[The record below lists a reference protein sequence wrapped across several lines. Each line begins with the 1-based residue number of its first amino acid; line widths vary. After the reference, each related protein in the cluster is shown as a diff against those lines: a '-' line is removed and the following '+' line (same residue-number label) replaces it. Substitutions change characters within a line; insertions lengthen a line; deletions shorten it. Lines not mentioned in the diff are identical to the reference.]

1 MTAIE
6 RNVIPSRGARFFREG
21 GEILFEFV
29 IDPTNIIGPRKA
41 KERDSVDHA
50 EAWGL
55 FLQSVAD
62 EPQDDAK
69 AAPEA
74 PEALPEVIAPEPE
87 PFNGADPA
95 KFDHDGDG
103 EPGGSKPARKVRG
116 PYKSRKAG

>member
-1 MTAIE
+1 MTALE
-6 RNVIPSRGARFFREG
+6 RNVIPSRGARFFREN

-41 KERDSVDHA
+41 KERDSIDHA

-55 FLQSVAD
+55 FLKTVAD
-62 EPQDDAK
+62 EPPIEPVCVETEPK
-69 AAPEA
+69 
-74 PEALPEVIAPEPE
+74 PE

-103 EPGGSKPARKVRG
+103 QPGGSKSARKARG
-116 PYKSRKAG
+116 PYKSRKAR